1 MSTHLYRIIL
11 KLERLLPMSYN
22 KIVSQLKNFRDLIY
36 QDCFVQHSTDK
47 NYYSLNQLEAYA
59 LGQKEIEFVLE
70 DILKS
75 INAKKFGSS
84 DESVNPCAIYL
95 LRKNYEE
102 KGRFLSDKAIENLF
116 SPKAKSQIEHLLLYP
131 YQRNYFNPL
140 YSFYDFGELHED
152 MKKLF
157 DQELKH
163 LTTLCKENK
172 GKISQYSFKDEI
184 VGELAT
190 ISDLYQYW
198 EYISRNEENQRKYYV
213 TGLNWNIFKLKA
225 RKQVTAEYFYPVGV
239 ALEVK
244 QLDLDFDTPRKE
256 PEPQKISSKYSSLD
270 EEEIH
275 SILSQ
280 LDESKNL
287 KKKVE
292 EKEAELRAKQEEIQ
306 ILKGKLQVLLDEEE
320 AINNSINSLT
330 GKGDSIMESIVKEL
344 NEILKTDKIES
355 TDE

>member
-1 MSTHLYRIIL
+1 
-11 KLERLLPMSYN
+11 MSYN

-75 INAKKFGSS
+75 INAKEFRSRK
-84 DESVNPCAIYL
+84 ESINPCAIYL
-95 LRKNYEE
+95 LRKNHEE
-102 KGRFLSDKAIENLF
+102 KGRFLSDEAIENLF
-116 SPKAKSQIEHLLLYP
+116 PSNVKSQIEHLLLYP
-131 YQRNYFNPL
+131 RQRNDFNPL

-152 MKKLF
+152 IKKLF

-172 GKISQYSFKDEI
+172 GKINQYSFKDEI
-184 VGELAT
+184 VGEVLT
-190 ISDLYQYW
+190 VSDLYQYW
-198 EYISRNEENQRKYYV
+198 KYISRNEENQRKYYV
-213 TGLNWNIFKLKA
+213 TGLNWDIFKIKA
-225 RKQVTAEYFYPVGV
+225 RRQITEDHSYPSNNYLLRALGQSSFNYTTPKQQP
-239 ALEVK
+239 K
-244 QLDLDFDTPRKE
+244 
-256 PEPQKISSKYSSLD
+256 PQKPLDKYSSL
-270 EEEIH
+270 EEEEVH

-280 LDESKNL
+280 LNESKNL

-292 EKEAELRAKQEEIQ
+292 EKESELKAKQEEIQ
-306 ILKGKLQVLLDEEE
+306 ILKGKLQVAQLEEE
-320 AINNSINSLT
+320 AINNSINSLS
-330 GKGDSIMESIVKEL
+330 GEGDSIMENIVNEL
-344 NEILKTDKIES
+344 NGILKTDKIES